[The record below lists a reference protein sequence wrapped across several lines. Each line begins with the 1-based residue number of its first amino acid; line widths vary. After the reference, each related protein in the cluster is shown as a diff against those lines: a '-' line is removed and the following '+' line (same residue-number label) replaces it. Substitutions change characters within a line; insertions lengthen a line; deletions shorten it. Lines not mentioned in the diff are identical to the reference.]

1 MTDNSAARFLALD
14 VGNTHVT
21 IGLMC
26 GQQTLREWRLA
37 TRRDATADEW
47 QTLLRFLPGFDE
59 VSAKDWVGAAICSV
73 VPPVDA
79 ELRAAV
85 SSLIGRDT
93 MLLSPEMPLG
103 LTNAYNPPGDV
114 GMDRLA
120 NAVAA
125 VESYGAPLVIVDFG
139 TATTLDVVDG
149 ERRYLGGVILAG
161 LQTTAEALHQR
172 AAKLPLVRL
181 EAPRGAIGRSTV
193 EAMRAGLFHGCIDA
207 VDGGIRRIEA
217 ELGVRVRVIATGGI
231 ARVLGPAMTRVDAL
245 DDTLTLR
252 GIERL
257 WRLNGGAP
265 S

>member
-1 MTDNSAARFLALD
+1 MTTDTARFLALD

-21 IGLMC
+21 IGLMS
-26 GQQTLREWRLA
+26 GQHTLREWRLA

-59 VSAKDWVGAAICSV
+59 VAADQWVGAAICSV
-73 VPPVDA
+73 VPPVDG
-79 ELRAAV
+79 ELMTAV
-85 SSLIGRDT
+85 QSLVGGRVV
-93 MLLSPEMPLG
+93 LLSPESNLG
-103 LTNAYNPPGDV
+103 IHNAYHPPGDV

-139 TATTLDVVDG
+139 TATTLDVVDS
-149 ERRYLGGVILAG
+149 ERTYLGGVILAG

-181 EAPRGAIGRSTV
+181 EAPRAAIGRSTI
-193 EAMRAGLFHGCIDA
+193 EALRAGLFNGCLDA
-207 VDGGIRRIEA
+207 VEGSIRRIEA
-217 ELGVRVRVIATGGI
+217 ELGMPVKVIATGGI
-231 ARVLGPAMTRVDAL
+231 SRVLGPAMARLDAL

-257 WRLNGGAP
+257 WRLNPGAGR
-265 S
+265 